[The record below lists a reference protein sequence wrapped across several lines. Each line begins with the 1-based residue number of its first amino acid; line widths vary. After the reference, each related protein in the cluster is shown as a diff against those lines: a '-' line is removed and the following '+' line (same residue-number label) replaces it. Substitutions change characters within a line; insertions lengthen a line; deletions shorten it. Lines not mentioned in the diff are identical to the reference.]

1 MVKGTR
7 TEVEMLTLIQWSFR
21 DEKVVY
27 SKHARDEME
36 MEEFGEI
43 KEREVY
49 EVVSNGKVIED
60 YVDDEPYPS
69 CLIYGETDRSRT
81 LHVVCAY
88 ATDEEL
94 AIVITVYQ
102 PNPMKWI
109 NYERRKS

>member
-1 MVKGTR
+1 MSK
-7 TEVEMLTLIQWSFR
+7 TLGMHVLSGLLFKLYGFP
-21 DEKVVY
+21 EKIC
-27 SKHARDEME
+27 RDEME

-49 EVVSNGKVIED
+49 EAVSNGKVIED